1 MSRPAIDHDQ
11 LRSVPL
17 LDGFDDRQLDAIV
30 GLFERVKPTE
40 GPLFGAG
47 DHAEEF
53 YVLTKGQVEL
63 DADDDEIYT
72 LHPLAVIGELGA
84 LTGRRRNSTAK
95 FTADSELWRVPVT
108 RLLEL
113 FEASPDIGLGFQ
125 QNLMHIV
132 AEKIARDQTRLQDM
146 RSNIVRTQKAMKEMR
161 ELVLESADTEISAP
175 LHDTIEQLI
184 QRNRRVNY
192 RVAPPASLVSLLRFD
207 QGVAAQVVEIS
218 RTHLSFRNPPGA
230 EASADER
237 IVAVLS
243 LSGPEIP
250 VSGRILR
257 VINGR
262 VDVALDPML
271 DEYIAV
277 LEGYL
282 TRVQM
287 LDFLV

>member
-1 MSRPAIDHDQ
+1 MSRPAIEYDQ

-17 LDGFDDRQLDAIV
+17 FDGFDDRQLDAVV
-30 GLFERVKPTE
+30 GLFEKVKPAD
-40 GPLFGAG
+40 GPLFSHG

-53 YVLTKGQVEL
+53 YVLSAGQVEL

-95 FTADSELWRVPVT
+95 IAADSELWRVPVT

-146 RSNIVRTQKAMKEMR
+146 RANIVRTQKAMKEMR

-184 QRNRRVNY
+184 RQNRRANY
-192 RVAPPASLVSLLRFD
+192 RVAPPASLVALLRFD

-230 EASADER
+230 EPGAGER

-257 VINGR
+257 VLNGR
-262 VDVALDPML
+262 VDVELDPML
-271 DEYIAV
+271 DDYIAT